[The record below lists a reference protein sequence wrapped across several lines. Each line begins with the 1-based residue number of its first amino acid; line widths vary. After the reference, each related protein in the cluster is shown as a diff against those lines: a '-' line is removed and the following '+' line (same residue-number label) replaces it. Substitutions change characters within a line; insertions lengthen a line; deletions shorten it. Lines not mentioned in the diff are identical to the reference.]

1 MGVPVLGQASMQKII
16 TRIVLVFLGVLLASS
31 VAGTLLLRGSLPVLD
46 GRVHT
51 RGILSTTTLER
62 DALGVATV
70 TGSSQ
75 TDVAYGLGYA
85 HGQDRFFQMDLLRR
99 AAAGELSALLGAG
112 TLPTDRQ
119 IRLHRLRTV
128 ARAVV
133 ARATPDQRLLMDA
146 YAAGVNGGIGSLKTR
161 PFEYLLL
168 GAYPEPWRAEDSVLC
183 VLAMFLQLQESDAHT
198 KVERALLAGALP
210 DVVTKLLRSEAPE
223 WDGSLDHSTPAAPQL
238 PTAEQFD
245 VKRATATDPDDAARS
260 RGRPPITGSN
270 NWAVSGRRTA
280 TGAALVAND
289 MHLGLRMPNTWY
301 RVRLRWSEPDTTAVD
316 ITGVSLPGTPA
327 IVAGSNGR
335 IAWGFTNSYGDYQE
349 LVTLVPD
356 PEDSKH
362 YLTAK
367 GSEPYGHA
375 KERIVVRG
383 GTTEDLDI
391 QTTRWGPVIGR
402 DAQGRALA
410 LQWVAHDPAAVNF
423 ELVGLERAATLDTAL
438 GVATRAGIPAQNFVV
453 GDAQGHIAW
462 TVAGQ
467 IPRRRGSV
475 VDVRLSTDPA
485 AGFDGW
491 LDPADH
497 PRILDPADGVLATA
511 NARVV
516 GGDALAKIGDGGYD
530 RGARARQILDD
541 LAAKG
546 DRLQPADML
555 AVQLD
560 DRTVFLTRWKDLL
573 AGVLDDAA
581 VESQPRR
588 AELAQVLKTWS
599 GAAGV
604 NDAAYRLVKRWREEV
619 ERRVYSAL
627 TAPARAASPGFAF
640 RASPTFEGPLWAVVT
655 SRPAHLLPPG
665 HANWREFLL
674 NTADAVLNDL
684 STECPKLADCTWGKA
699 NRVHIRHPLSVAV
712 PALAELADM
721 APELLPGDEDMPR
734 VQGQHFGASERF
746 AVSPGHESEAY
757 FMMPGGQSGHPM
769 SPYYR
774 AGHENWSQGLAAP
787 FLPGPP
793 EHKLVL
799 AP

>member
-1 MGVPVLGQASMQKII
+1 MQKII

-51 RGILSTTTLER
+51 RGILSTTTVER
-62 DALGVATV
+62 DALGVVTV

-119 IRLHRLRTV
+119 MRLHRLRTV

-133 ARATPDQRLLMDA
+133 ARASPDQRLLMDA
-146 YAAGVNGGIGSLKTR
+146 YAAGVNGGMGSLKAR

-183 VLAMFLQLQESDAHT
+183 VLAMFIQLQESDAHT

-210 DVVTKLLRSEAPE
+210 EVVTTFLRAEAPE
-223 WDGSLDHSTPAAPQL
+223 WDGSLDHSTPATPML
-238 PTAEQFD
+238 PTPEQFD
-245 VKRATATDPDDAARS
+245 LRRVTSADPDEGARS

-270 NWAVSGRRTA
+270 NWAVAGRRTA
-280 TGAALVAND
+280 TGVALVAND

-301 RVRLRWSEPDTTAVD
+301 RVRLRWNEPDTTAVD
-316 ITGVSLPGTPA
+316 VTGVTLPGTPA

-356 PEDSKH
+356 PQDSKH
-362 YLTAK
+362 YLSVN

-391 QTTRWGPVIGR
+391 QTTRWGPIVGH

-410 LQWVAHDPAAVNF
+410 LQWVAHDPAAINF
-423 ELVGLERAATLDTAL
+423 EMVGLERAATLETAL
-438 GVATRAGIPAQNFVV
+438 AVATRAGIPAQNFVV
-453 GDAQGHIAW
+453 GDTEGHIAW

-467 IPRRRGSV
+467 IPHRRGPV

-491 LDPADH
+491 LESAEH
-497 PRILDPADGVLATA
+497 PRIVDPIDGVLATA

-546 DRLQPADML
+546 NGLKPADML
-555 AVQLD
+555 AIQLD
-560 DRTVFLTRWKDLL
+560 DRALFLTRWKDLL
-573 AGVLDDAA
+573 VGLLDDSA

-588 AELAQVLKTWS
+588 AELAHVLKKWS
-599 GAAGV
+599 GSAGV
-604 NDAAYRLVKRWREEV
+604 DDAAYRLVKVWREEV
-619 ERRVYSAL
+619 ERRVYAAL

-640 RASPTFEGPLWAVVT
+640 RAPATFEGPLWAVIT
-655 SRPAHLLPPG
+655 NRPAHLLPSG
-665 HANWREFLL
+665 QANWRDFLL
-674 NTADAVLNDL
+674 NAADAVLNDL
-684 STECPKLADCTWGKA
+684 SGECPKLDECTWGKA
-699 NRVHIRHPLSVAV
+699 NRVHIRHPLSAAV
-712 PALAELADM
+712 PALAELSDM
-721 APELLPGDEDMPR
+721 APEFLPGDEDMPR

-746 AVSPGHESEAY
+746 AVAPGHEAEAY

-774 AGHENWSQGLAAP
+774 AGHENWAQGLAAP
-787 FLPGPP
+787 FLPGPA

>member
-1 MGVPVLGQASMQKII
+1 MQKII
-16 TRIVLVFLGVLLASS
+16 TRIVLVFLGILLASS

-51 RGILSTTTLER
+51 RGILSTTTVER
-62 DALGVATV
+62 DALGVVTV

-119 IRLHRLRTV
+119 MRLHRLRTV

-133 ARATPDQRLLMDA
+133 ARASPDQRLLMDA
-146 YAAGVNGGIGSLKTR
+146 YAAGVNGGMGSLKAR

-183 VLAMFLQLQESDAHT
+183 VLAMFIQLQESDAHT

-210 DVVTKLLRSEAPE
+210 EVVTTFLRAEAPE
-223 WDGSLDHSTPAAPQL
+223 WDGSLDHSTPATPML
-238 PTAEQFD
+238 PTPEQFD
-245 VKRATATDPDDAARS
+245 LRRVTSADPDEGARS

-270 NWAVSGRRTA
+270 NWAVAGRRTA
-280 TGAALVAND
+280 TGVALVAND

-301 RVRLRWSEPDTTAVD
+301 RVRLRWNEPDTTAVD
-316 ITGVSLPGTPA
+316 VTGVTLPGTPA

-356 PEDSKH
+356 PQDSKH
-362 YLTAK
+362 YLSVN

-391 QTTRWGPVIGR
+391 QTTRWGPIVGH

-410 LQWVAHDPAAVNF
+410 LQWVAHDPAAINF
-423 ELVGLERAATLDTAL
+423 EMVGLERAATLETAL
-438 GVATRAGIPAQNFVV
+438 AVATRAGIPAQNFVV
-453 GDAQGHIAW
+453 GDTEGHIAW

-467 IPRRRGSV
+467 IPHRRGPV

-491 LDPADH
+491 LESAEH
-497 PRILDPADGVLATA
+497 PRIVDPIDGVLATA

-546 DRLQPADML
+546 NGLKPADML
-555 AVQLD
+555 AIQLD
-560 DRTVFLTRWKDLL
+560 DRALFLTRWKDLL
-573 AGVLDDAA
+573 VGLLDDSA

-588 AELAQVLKTWS
+588 AELALVLKKWS
-599 GAAGV
+599 GSAGV
-604 NDAAYRLVKRWREEV
+604 DDAAYRLVKVWREEV
-619 ERRVYSAL
+619 ERRVYAAL

-640 RASPTFEGPLWAVVT
+640 RAPATFEGPLWAVIT
-655 SRPAHLLPPG
+655 NRPAHLLPSG
-665 HANWREFLL
+665 QANWRDFLI
-674 NTADAVLNDL
+674 NAADAVLNDL
-684 STECPKLADCTWGKA
+684 SGECPKLDECTWGKA
-699 NRVHIRHPLSVAV
+699 NRVHIRHPLSAAV
-712 PALAELADM
+712 PALAELSDM
-721 APELLPGDEDMPR
+721 APEFLPGDEDMPR

-746 AVSPGHESEAY
+746 AVAPGHEAEAY

-774 AGHENWSQGLAAP
+774 AGHENWAQGLAAP
-787 FLPGPP
+787 FLPGPA